1 MQDIAVPPLVPP
13 VTEGNLSDVAAYWAH
28 QDPGKVLIRIAEGE
42 TWRDIS
48 AAEFWEQV
56 QALAKG
62 FIAAGVETGDR
73 VAIMSRTRYEW
84 TLCDCALWTAG
95 AVPVPV
101 YETSSADQVQW
112 ILSDSDAVAI
122 IVEDADHAATV
133 ARVRDSVTR
142 LKDVWQIDT
151 GALDELTSAGAEIGD
166 EQVQTRRAQVNR
178 ADLATIIYTS
188 GTTGQPKGCEL
199 SHDNFMALTENTVE
213 RLKDVV
219 SEPGAST
226 LVFLPLAH
234 VFARFIEVLSLQA
247 GSAMGH
253 TPDPKTVLADLAT
266 FQPTYLLSVPRVFEK
281 IYNSSEQKA
290 EASGKGKI
298 FRWAASV
305 AHRWSVSQ
313 DSGGPGPILSLQH
326 KLADRLVYVKL
337 RQALGGRCKYAVSG
351 GAALGE
357 RLGHFYRGVGLVVL
371 EGYGLTETTAPA
383 TVNTP
388 DLIKIGAVGRPLP
401 GVAVKIATDGE
412 ILIKGNNVFGS
423 YHNNDEATAE
433 TIRDGWFHTGDI
445 GELDDDGFLT
455 VTGRKKEILVTA
467 AGKNV
472 SPAGLEDRLRAN
484 PLISQCIVV
493 GDGRPFIGA
502 LVTIDEEM
510 LPIWAS
516 NHGLEGL
523 TMADAPTNSEVIA
536 EVQRAIDHANS
547 AVSRAESIRKFDIL
561 DGDFTQ
567 ENGYLTPSIKLRRGR
582 VLADMTEKVESL
594 YVDDR

>member
-28 QDPGKVLIRIAEGE
+28 KDPSKVLIRLPQGD
-42 TWRDIS
+42 TWRDMS
-48 AAEFWEQV
+48 ASEFWDQV

-62 FIAAGVETGDR
+62 FIAAGVETGDS

-84 TLCDCALWTAG
+84 TLCDFALWTAG

-112 ILSDSDAVAI
+112 ILVDSAAVAI
-122 IVEDADHAATV
+122 VVEDASHAATV
-133 ARVRDSVTR
+133 ARIRDSAEQ

-151 GALDELTSAGAEIGD
+151 GALDELTSAGAEVTD
-166 EQVQTRRAQVNR
+166 EQVQSRRDQVNR

-199 SHDNFMALTENTVE
+199 THDNFMALTENTVE
-213 RLKDVV
+213 RLQEVV
-219 SEPGAST
+219 TQTGAST

-290 EASGKGKI
+290 EAGGKGKI

-305 AHRWSVSQ
+305 ANRWSIAQ
-313 DSGGPGPILSLQH
+313 ESGGPGPFLAVQH
-326 KLADRLVYVKL
+326 KVADRLVYVKL
-337 RQALGGRCKYAVSG
+337 RQALGGRCRYAVSG

-388 DLIKIGAVGRPLP
+388 DLIKMGAVGRPLP
-401 GVAVKIATDGE
+401 GVAIKIASDGE
-412 ILIKGNNVFGS
+412 ILIKGNNVFGR
-423 YHNNDEATAE
+423 YHNNEEATAE
-433 TIRDGWFHTGDI
+433 SIRDGWFHSGDL
-445 GELDDDGFLT
+445 GELDDDGFLK

-502 LVTIDEEM
+502 LITIDEEM

-523 TMADAPTNSEVIA
+523 TMAEAPKNSAVMA
-536 EVQRAIDHANS
+536 EVQRAVDHANS
-547 AVSRAESIRKFDIL
+547 AVSRAESIRKFHIL

-582 VLADMTEKVESL
+582 VLSDMAEQVEAL
-594 YVDDR
+594 YLDER

>member
-1 MQDIAVPPLVPP
+1 V
-13 VTEGNLSDVAAYWAH
+13 
-28 QDPGKVLIRIAEGE
+28 RIAEGE
-42 TWRDIS
+42 TWRDVS

-62 FIAAGVETGDR
+62 FVAAGVPVGAR

-84 TLCDCALWTAG
+84 TLADFALWTAG

-101 YETSSADQVQW
+101 YETSSAEQLEW
-112 ILSDSDAVAI
+112 ICADSQAVAI
-122 IVEDADHAATV
+122 VVEDSSHAATV
-133 ARVRDSVTR
+133 ARVRDS
-142 LKDVWQIDT
+142 LEHLNDVWQIDS
-151 GALDELTSAGAEIGD
+151 GALEELVSAGAEVSDDDIAA
-166 EQVQTRRAQVNR
+166 RRAAIKR
-178 ADLATIIYTS
+178 SDLATIIYTS
-188 GTTGQPKGCEL
+188 GTTGPPKGCEL

-219 SEPGAST
+219 AEPGAST
-226 LVFLPLAH
+226 LIFLPLAH
-234 VFARFIEVLSLQA
+234 VFARFIEVLAMQA

-253 TPDPKTVLADLAT
+253 TADPKTVLADLAT

-290 EASGKGKI
+290 EAGGKGKI

-313 DSGGPGPILSLQH
+313 DNGGPGPILRVQH
-326 KLADRLVYVKL
+326 KAADVLVFSKL
-337 RQALGGRCKYAVSG
+337 RQALGGHCKYAVSG
-351 GAALGE
+351 GAALGD

-401 GVAVKIATDGE
+401 GVAVKIDTDGE
-412 ILIKGNNVFGS
+412 ILIKGNNVFGG
-423 YHNNDEATAE
+423 YHNNPEDSAEAL
-433 TIRDGWFHTGDI
+433 RDGWFHTGDL
-445 GELDDDGFLT
+445 GELDDDGFLK

-493 GDGRPFIGA
+493 GDGRPFIAA
-502 LVTIDEEM
+502 LITLDEEM

-516 NHGLEGL
+516 NHGLEGIS
-523 TMADAPTNSEVIA
+523 MQDARNHEAVVA
-536 EVQRAIDHANS
+536 EVQRAVDHANE
-547 AVSRAESIRKFDIL
+547 AVSRAESIRKFRIL
-561 DGDFTQ
+561 EGDFTE

-582 VLADMTEKVESL
+582 VLSEMAEQVEGL
-594 YVDDR
+594 YVDDRSPTP